1 MSGLINIGYGKRAF
15 TCALSLSLFLA
26 QGCGS
31 TATPSPKFIDD
42 VRPIPPSLKIVSHT
56 IQRSQLRAS
65 LTKIRENPIRLVPIF
80 QTVSSSESYEYRVFD
95 IAADSV
101 YGLIGLDN
109 GDVIVAAN
117 RYLIKNPA
125 QFPAFV
131 QLLANQNEATIELR
145 RGGEARLHKYT
156 FIPAL

>member
-1 MSGLINIGYGKRAF
+1 MRALINISLLRTFRA
-15 TCALSLSLFLA
+15 CSLGAVVLLS
-26 QGCGS
+26 QGCS
-31 TATPSPKFIDD
+31 PSITREPKFIDD
-42 VRPIPPSLKIVSHT
+42 VRPIPPSLKVVSYT
-56 IQRSQLRAS
+56 IQRNQLRAS

-80 QTVSSSESYEYRVFD
+80 QSVSSSESYEYRVFD

-101 YGLIGLDN
+101 YGLIGLEN

-117 RYLIKNPA
+117 RYLIRNPA

-145 RGGEARLHKYT
+145 RGGEARLHRYT
-156 FIPAL
+156 FVPAL

>member
-1 MSGLINIGYGKRAF
+1 M
-15 TCALSLSLFLA
+15 SLSRTLRACSLLA
-26 QGCGS
+26 AVLLSQGCG
-31 TATPSPKFIDD
+31 TTITHEPKFIDD
-42 VRPIPPSLKIVSHT
+42 VRPIPPSLKVVSYT

-80 QTVSSSESYEYRVFD
+80 QSVSSSESYEYRVFD

-101 YGLIGLDN
+101 YGLIGLEN

-131 QLLANQNEATIELR
+131 QLLGNQNEATIELR
-145 RGGEARLHKYT
+145 RGGEARLQRYT
-156 FIPAL
+156 FVPAL

>member
-1 MSGLINIGYGKRAF
+1 MIKISLRRMLRA
-15 TCALSLSLFLA
+15 CSLASLVLLS
-26 QGCGS
+26 QGCGPAI
-31 TATPSPKFIDD
+31 TREPKFIDD
-42 VRPIPPSLKIVSHT
+42 VRPIPPSLKVVSHT
-56 IQRSQLRAS
+56 IQRTQLRAS

-80 QTVSSSESYEYRVFD
+80 QSVSSSESYEYRVFD

-101 YGLIGLDN
+101 YGLIGLEN

-117 RYLIKNPA
+117 RYLIKNPS

-156 FIPAL
+156 FVPAL